1 MRWLTAVVVTLLVL
15 SGCSLS
21 KQGGAAA
28 VTRLPKATLQ
38 PFGDGQ
44 PVDLADLR
52 GPMVVNLWASWCV
65 PCARELPYYQD
76 FSKKYAGRVDV
87 LGVDWQETRVDRAR
101 TLITRAGV
109 TYPLVSDP
117 GGKVRNT
124 YLPKLIMLDRDGKVT
139 YQKSIQIKS
148 LAELEKLVQQHLG
161 VSAS

>member
-124 YLPKLIMLDRDGKVT
+124 YLPKLIMLDQDGKVT

-148 LAELEKLVQQHLG
+148 LAELEKLVRQHLG

>member
-148 LAELEKLVQQHLG
+148 LDELEKLVRQHLG